1 MKKLSFA
8 ALVAAGGLL
17 IVVSFGIGYVT
28 RVLTAPAPASEPADA
43 SASTQQEPEQKK
55 VRWTCS
61 MHPQIIQP
69 EPGLCPICGMKLIP
83 LEEGGQDE
91 GPRTLVV
98 SETAK
103 MLMDIQTSLVERRYV
118 EAEVR
123 MVGKVDYDEKKL
135 GHITAWVGGRIDRL
149 FVDYTGITVNKG
161 DHMVTL
167 YSPDLVTTQDD
178 LLQAIRSAKV
188 LGESASRTVD
198 AVRERLRLWGLSP
211 EQIADIEKRGRA
223 TDHITIYAP
232 MGGIVIDKHA
242 QQGMYVRTG
251 MRIYTIAD
259 LSELWVKLEAYE
271 SDLEWV
277 RYGQKVS
284 VTTEAYPGEVF
295 EGKIAFIDPV
305 LNEKTRTVRV
315 RVNVPNPDFKLKPNM
330 FVHAVVRSKV
340 ATGGR
345 VMVPDLAGKWI
356 SPMHPEI
363 IKDAPGMC
371 DVCGM
376 PLKKAEAL
384 GYVSVPEDEASKPL
398 VIPVSAALFTGK
410 RAVVYVAVP
419 DTEKPTFEG
428 REVVLGA
435 RAGDFY
441 LVEKGLAEGER
452 VVTNGNFKID
462 SALQIL
468 AKPSMM
474 SPEGGGAPAGHQH
487 GGAPGS
493 PARAKTPRLSV
504 PDAFHEQLESLW
516 KAYQDEHAALAGDD
530 LDGARAAHRGL
541 TEALG
546 GIDMSLLDQPAH
558 MAWMKYSANLEKAA
572 AEADGVDDIEALRK
586 SFALLSE
593 EMRSTLATFGVSPV
607 VILHCPMAFN
617 SRGAS
622 WLQAD
627 EAVRNPYFGAA
638 MLKCGDV
645 TGTLPGTHTE

>member
-1 MKKLSFA
+1 MNRSP
-8 ALVAAGGLL
+8 LVLAAAGGVL
-17 IVVSFGIGYVT
+17 IVVSFVVGYVT
-28 RVLTAPAPASEPADA
+28 RALTAPAPASQPAGTSDTTEEA
-43 SASTQQEPEQKK
+43 SAQKK

-61 MHPQIIQP
+61 MHPQIIKT
-69 EPGLCPICGMKLIP
+69 EPGLCPICGMQLIP

-118 EAEVR
+118 EARVR
-123 MVGKVDYDEKKL
+123 MVGKVDYDETRL
-135 GHITAWVGGRIDRL
+135 GYITAWVGGRIDRMY
-149 FVDYTGITVNKG
+149 VDYTGVTVNKG

-198 AVRERLRLWGLSP
+198 AARERLRLWGLSP

-284 VTTEAYPGEVF
+284 VTAEAYPGEVF

-330 FVHAVVRSKV
+330 FVHGVVRSKV

-345 VMVPDLAGKWI
+345 VMAPDLAGKWI

-376 PLKKAEAL
+376 PLVKAEAL

-398 VIPVSAALFTGK
+398 VIPVSAPLVTGR

-419 DTEKPTFEG
+419 GAEKPTFEG

-452 VVTNGNFKID
+452 VVTRGNFKID

-474 SPEGGGAPAGHQH
+474 SPEGGGAPVGHQH
-487 GGAPGS
+487 GAGQA
-493 PARAKTPRLSV
+493 PARAKTQRLSV
-504 PDAFHEQLESLW
+504 PRSFHEQLEKLW
-516 KAYQDEHAALAGDD
+516 KAYQAQHAALAGDD
-530 LDGARAAHRGL
+530 LEGARAAHRGL

-546 GIDMSLLDQPAH
+546 GIDMSLLDQAAH
-558 MAWMKYSANLEKAA
+558 VAWMKHSANLEKAT
-572 AEADGVDDIEALRK
+572 AEADRADDIEALRK

-593 EMRSTLATFGVSPV
+593 EMRSALATFGVGPV
-607 VILHCPMAFN
+607 YVLRCPMAFN
-617 SRGAS
+617 NRGAS

-627 EAVRNPYFGAA
+627 EAARNPYFGAA

-645 TGTLPGTHTE
+645 TETLPGMHTE